1 MREIVKLQEAIERQ
15 RNVVNAMIE
24 FGTDD
29 EAFVRANHK
38 LDRLIEEYIE
48 LDEIQVLN
56 HADKKF
62 KKTMQSV

>member
-1 MREIVKLQEAIERQ
+1 MRELVKLQEAIERQ

>member
-1 MREIVKLQEAIERQ
+1 MRAIVKLQEAIERQ

>member
-1 MREIVKLQEAIERQ
+1 MRDIVKLQEAIERQ

-48 LDEIQVLN
+48 MEEIQALN

-62 KKTMQSV
+62 

>member
-1 MREIVKLQEAIERQ
+1 MKEIVKLQEAIEGQ

-29 EAFVRANHK
+29 EAFVRANHE

-48 LDEIQVLN
+48 LEEIQAPN
-56 HADKKF
+56 PANKKF
-62 KKTMQSV
+62 